1 MTEPG
6 PADPADPNAD
16 QIAYWND
23 KAGETWARLQT
34 LLDRQIAPLGATAM
48 AALDPRGG
56 ETLLDIGCGCGDTT
70 LALAR
75 AVGPAGAVAGV
86 DISAPMLRVAET
98 RIQAEGLTQAGVI
111 EADAQIHDFGTATV
125 DGVFSRFGVM
135 FFHQP
140 EAAFA
145 NLFRALKPGGRLAF
159 VCWRPLAEN
168 AWMRTPL
175 EAVLKVVP
183 APPPPADPY
192 APGPFAFSDPDRVR
206 SILTGA
212 GFSDVVIRPRDLP
225 IGGHDLEN
233 ALLLAQKVGPGA
245 LLLRENP
252 DRKEAIVEALT
263 AVMRD
268 HLGPNGVFF
277 DSATWI
283 VTAHKA

>member
-1 MTEPG
+1 MTEPQS
-6 PADPADPNAD
+6 ADPNAD

-23 KAGETWARLQT
+23 KAGETWARLQG
-34 LLDRQIAPLGATAM
+34 LLDRQIAPLGARAM

-75 AVGPAGAVAGV
+75 AVGGEGAVAGV
-86 DISAPMLRVAET
+86 DISLPMLQVAGR
-98 RIQAEGLTQAGVI
+98 RIEAEGLTQAGVI
-111 EADAQIHDFGTATV
+111 EADAQIHDFGAETV

-145 NLFRALKPGGRLAF
+145 NFYRALKRGGRLAF
-159 VCWRPLAEN
+159 VCWRPLTEN
-168 AWMRTPL
+168 PWMLAPL
-175 EAVLKVVP
+175 SAALKVVP
-183 APPPPADPY
+183 APPPPTDPL

-206 SILTGA
+206 TILAGV
-212 GFSDVVIRPRDLP
+212 GFSDIVIKPYDLA

-252 DRKEAIVEALT
+252 DRKDAIVAALKET
-263 AVMRD
+263 LQA
-268 HLGPNGVFF
+268 HLGPDGVFF
-277 DSATWI
+277 ESATWI

>member
-1 MTEPG
+1 MTEPQST
-6 PADPADPNAD
+6 DPNAD

-23 KAGETWARLQT
+23 KAGETWARLQA
-34 LLDRQIAPLGATAM
+34 LLDRQIAPLGARAM

-75 AVGPAGAVAGV
+75 AVGGDGAVAGV
-86 DISAPMLRVAET
+86 DISAPMLQVAGR

-111 EADAQIHDFGTATV
+111 EADAQTHDFGAETA

-145 NLFRALKPGGRLAF
+145 NFYRALKPGGRLAF

-168 AWMRTPL
+168 PWMLAPL
-175 EAVLKVVP
+175 TAALKVVP
-183 APPPPADPY
+183 APPPAADPL

-206 SILTGA
+206 GILTGA
-212 GFSDVVIRPRDLP
+212 GFSDIVIQPYDLA

-252 DRKEAIVEALT
+252 DRKDAIVAALT
-263 AVMRD
+263 ETLEA
-268 HLGPNGVFF
+268 HLGPDGVYF